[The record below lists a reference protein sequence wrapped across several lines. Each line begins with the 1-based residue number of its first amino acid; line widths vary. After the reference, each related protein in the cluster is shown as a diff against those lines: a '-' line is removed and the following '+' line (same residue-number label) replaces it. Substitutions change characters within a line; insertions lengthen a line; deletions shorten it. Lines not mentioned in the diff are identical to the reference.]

1 MITQALPASA
11 YERRT
16 SMIPADKVWI
26 AVFVSSFL
34 GLFVDGFDL
43 QMLSITLPSL
53 KAEWQLS
60 NTQAG
65 LLATWSIA
73 GMAVG
78 GLAGGWLAD
87 RFGRVRMAAWM
98 IVLFSVGSLLLG
110 FTRSYEQFIVVR
122 FFTGLGLG
130 AEYTICTMLMAEY
143 VPTRVRTTV
152 LGTLQASYSL
162 GYLAAALT
170 AGAILPVH
178 GWRWLYYIAVVPVV
192 LAIFVRHFI
201 PEPPSWRRRA
211 QAPRAAKRN
220 EWAAIWHDRRVRAI
234 FLLWAASSTLMQF
247 GYFGA
252 NTWLPSYV
260 ASEVG
265 VNFRTMTHYIVGT
278 YTAAIA
284 GKIVTG
290 WLADRFG
297 RRAMFAFGGLATAVM
312 LPVLFLFQTPA
323 TLVVLMIVFG
333 FLYGMPYAVNATYMN
348 ESFPTHLRGTATGGA
363 HSIGRIGSMAA
374 PAVIG
379 IVADHFTIGLGLSVL
394 GIAYALAA
402 LVPFFF
408 IAEKLYDPSASD

>member
-53 KAEWQLS
+53 KAEWQLR
-60 NTQAG
+60 NTKAG

-78 GLAGGWLAD
+78 GLAGGWLAA

-110 FTRSYEQFIVVR
+110 FNRSYEQFIVVR
-122 FFTGLGLG
+122 IFTGLGLG

-297 RRAMFAFGGLATAVM
+297 RRAMFAFGGLAIL
-312 LPVLFLFQTPA
+312 LPNCPAAFGPQVAERIRERVARSPVTTPEGRRIAFTVSLGGAFAPQWVRSTPGVCLARAGAHFQLRDMRDVIIFA
-323 TLVVLMIVFG
+323 GFQEFG
-333 FLYGMPYAVNATYMN
+333 FI
-348 ESFPTHLRGTATGGA
+348 ERIFRRTGLD
-363 HSIGRIGSMAA
+363 
-374 PAVIG
+374 PVID
-379 IVADHFTIGLGLSVL
+379 VMV
-394 GIAYALAA
+394 ALA
-402 LVPFFF
+402 VQFH
-408 IAEKLYDPSASD
+408 